1 MNQAII
7 QSTSF
12 VERTEMINTKN
23 VFKIYKMGELHLEVI
38 KDLNLSIGEGEFIAI
53 IGPSGSGKSTVLNI
67 LGGLDTPTRGEV
79 LVDNINITDLNTTK
93 LAQFRGEKIGFI
105 FQSFNLIPVLSVYE
119 NIEYPLIMIQN
130 IPPEERKK
138 RILSVLEEVDML
150 DQKEKYP
157 DQISGGQK
165 QRVAI
170 ARALVTNPKI
180 VFADEPTANL
190 DSKTAHRII
199 ELMHKIKQDYNTTF
213 VFATHD
219 EKIVSSAERLIT
231 LVDGQITEDKRVVS

>member
-1 MNQAII
+1 MI
-7 QSTSF
+7 Q
-12 VERTEMINTKN
+12 TKH
-23 VFKIYKMGELHLEVI
+23 VSKVYKMGELDLEVI
-38 KDLNLSIGEGEFIAI
+38 KDLNLTIGSGEFIAI
-53 IGPSGSGKSTVLNI
+53 VGPSGSGKSTVLNI

-79 LVDNINITDLNTTK
+79 VVDTVNITELNTTE
-93 LAQFRGEKIGFI
+93 LAHFRGEKIGFI

-119 NIEYPLIMIQN
+119 NIEYPLIMIQHL
-130 IPPEERKK
+130 PPKEREK
-138 RILSVLEEVDML
+138 RVLEVLKEVDML

-213 VFATHD
+213 IFATHD

-231 LVDGQITEDKRVVS
+231 LVDGQITEDKRIVV

>member
-1 MNQAII
+1 
-7 QSTSF
+7 
-12 VERTEMINTKN
+12 MINTKN
-23 VFKIYKMGELHLEVI
+23 VSKVYKMGELDLEVI
-38 KDLNLSIGEGEFIAI
+38 KDLNLSIGSGEFIAI
-53 IGPSGSGKSTVLNI
+53 VGPSGSGKSTVLNI
-67 LGGLDTPTRGEV
+67 LGGLDIPTNGKV
-79 LVDNINITDLNTTK
+79 VVDNVNITDLNTTE
-93 LAQFRGEKIGFI
+93 LAHFRGEKIGFI

-130 IPPEERKK
+130 IPLEEREK
-138 RILSVLEEVDML
+138 RVLEVLKEVDML

-170 ARALVTNPKI
+170 ARALVTKPKI

-199 ELMHKIKQDYNTTF
+199 ELMHKIKQDYGTTF

-219 EKIVSSAERLIT
+219 EKIVASAERLIT
-231 LVDGQITEDKRVVS
+231 LVDGQITEDKRIV

>member
-1 MNQAII
+1 
-7 QSTSF
+7 
-12 VERTEMINTKN
+12 MIETKH
-23 VFKIYKMGELHLEVI
+23 VSKVYKMGELDLEVI
-38 KDLNLSIGEGEFIAI
+38 KDLNLSIGLGEFIAI
-53 IGPSGSGKSTVLNI
+53 VGPSGSGKSTLLNM
-67 LGGLDTPTRGEV
+67 LGGLDIPTHGEV
-79 LVDNINITDLNTTK
+79 IVDGIDITGLDTTA
-93 LAQFRGEKIGFI
+93 LAYFRGKKVGFI
-105 FQSFNLIPVLSVYE
+105 FQSFNLIPILSVYE
-119 NIEYPLIMIQN
+119 NIEYPLIMIQHL
-130 IPPEERKK
+130 PPEERKK
-138 RILSVLEEVDML
+138 RILTMLKEVDML
-150 DQKEKYP
+150 DQKDKYP

-231 LVDGQITEDKRVVS
+231 LVDGEITEDREVRL

>member
-1 MNQAII
+1 
-7 QSTSF
+7 
-12 VERTEMINTKN
+12 MIKAEHLNKTYQ
-23 VFKIYKMGELHLEVI
+23 IGELSLEVI
-38 KDLNLSIGEGEFIAI
+38 KDLSLKIEDGEFVSI
-53 IGPSGSGKSTVLNI
+53 IGPSGSGKSTVLNM
-67 LGGLDTPTRGEV
+67 LGCLDKPTSGE
-79 LVDNINITDLNTTK
+79 ITIDDTK
-93 LAQFRGEKIGFI
+93 IDEMNRTQLAHFRGVNIGFI

-130 IPPEERKK
+130 LPEDERKK
-138 RILSVLEEVDML
+138 RVLSLLKEVDML
-150 DQKEKYP
+150 EQKDKFP

-199 ELMHKIKQDYNTTF
+199 DLMQKIKSEHNTTF
-213 VFATHD
+213 IFATHD
-219 EKIVSSAERLIT
+219 ERIVSSVERLIT
-231 LVDGQITEDKRVVS
+231 LVDGEIVKDERTTK

>member
-1 MNQAII
+1 MLGCLDKP
-7 QSTSF
+7 T
-12 VERTEMINTKN
+12 
-23 VFKIYKMGELHLEVI
+23 
-38 KDLNLSIGEGEFIAI
+38 
-53 IGPSGSGKSTVLNI
+53 SGSIMIDGI
-67 LGGLDTPTRGEV
+67 E
-79 LVDNINITDLNTTK
+79 INEMDRTQ
-93 LAQFRGEKIGFI
+93 LAHFRGENIEFI
-105 FQSFNLIPVLSVYE
+105 FQSFNLLPVLSVYE

-130 IPPEERKK
+130 LPEVERKK
-138 RILSVLEEVDML
+138 RILSVLKEVDML
-150 DQKEKYP
+150 DQKDKYP

-190 DSKTAHRII
+190 DSQTAHRII
-199 ELMHKIKQDYNTTF
+199 NLMHKIKSEHNTSF

-231 LVDGQITEDKRVVS
+231 LVDGEITEDRKK

>member
-1 MNQAII
+1 
-7 QSTSF
+7 
-12 VERTEMINTKN
+12 MIETKH
-23 VFKIYKMGELHLEVI
+23 VSKVYKMGELDLEVI
-38 KDLNLSIGEGEFIAI
+38 KDLNMSIGSGEFIAI
-53 IGPSGSGKSTVLNI
+53 VGPSGSGKSTVLNI
-67 LGGLDTPTRGEV
+67 LGGLDIPSGGEV
-79 LVDNINITDLNTTK
+79 IVDGENITHLDTTA
-93 LAQFRGEKIGFI
+93 LAHFRGEKIGFI

-119 NIEYPLIMIQN
+119 NIEYPLIMIQHL
-130 IPPEERKK
+130 PPQEREK
-138 RILSVLEEVDML
+138 RVLQVLKEVDML

-170 ARALVTNPKI
+170 ARALVTKPKI

-231 LVDGQITEDKRVVS
+231 LVDGQITEDKRIVK

>member
-1 MNQAII
+1 MQRNQ
-7 QSTSF
+7 
-12 VERTEMINTKN
+12 MIKTKH
-23 VFKIYKMGELHLEVI
+23 VSKVYKMGELDLEVI
-38 KDLNLSIGEGEFIAI
+38 KDLNISIGSGEFIAI
-53 IGPSGSGKSTVLNI
+53 VGPSGSGKSTVLNI
-67 LGGLDTPTRGEV
+67 LGGLDIPTSGEV
-79 LVDNINITDLNTTK
+79 IVDSVDITNLNTTQ
-93 LAQFRGEKIGFI
+93 LAHFRGEKIGFI

-119 NIEYPLIMIQN
+119 NIEYPLIMIQHL
-130 IPPEERKK
+130 PPKEREK
-138 RILSVLEEVDML
+138 RVLEVLKEVDML

-231 LVDGQITEDKRVVS
+231 LVDGQITEDKRIVV

>member
-1 MNQAII
+1 
-7 QSTSF
+7 
-12 VERTEMINTKN
+12 MIETKH
-23 VFKIYKMGELHLEVI
+23 VSKIYKMGEIDLEVI
-38 KDLNLSIGEGEFIAI
+38 KDLNLSIGLGEFIAI
-53 IGPSGSGKSTVLNI
+53 VGPSGSGKSTLLNM
-67 LGGLDTPTRGEV
+67 LGGLDVPTSGEV
-79 LVDNINITDLNTTK
+79 IVDGINLTDLDTTA
-93 LAQFRGEKIGFI
+93 LAHFRGEKVGFI

-119 NIEYPLIMIQN
+119 NIEYPLIMIQHL
-130 IPPEERKK
+130 PPKERKK
-138 RILSVLEEVDML
+138 RILTMLKEVDML
-150 DQKEKYP
+150 DQKDKYP

-199 ELMHKIKQDYNTTF
+199 ELMHKIKQDYHTTF

-231 LVDGQITEDKRVVS
+231 LVDGEITEDREVHL

>member
-1 MNQAII
+1 
-7 QSTSF
+7 
-12 VERTEMINTKN
+12 MIETKH
-23 VFKIYKMGELHLEVI
+23 VSKIYKMGELDLEVI
-38 KDLNLSIGEGEFIAI
+38 KDLNLSIGSGEFIAI
-53 IGPSGSGKSTVLNI
+53 VGPSGSGKSTVLNI
-67 LGGLDTPTRGEV
+67 LGGLDTPTSGEV
-79 LVDNINITDLNTTK
+79 VVDNINITELNTTQ
-93 LAQFRGEKIGFI
+93 LAHFRGEKIGFI

-119 NIEYPLIMIQN
+119 NIEYPLIMIQHL
-130 IPPEERKK
+130 PPKEREK
-138 RILSVLEEVDML
+138 RVLEVLEEVDML

-231 LVDGQITEDKRVVS
+231 LVDGEITEDKRTVV